1 MATVTLVY
9 AIRLG
14 LARASA
20 LLSRV
25 SAIVLDTGELEL
37 LGMTIMSDTTVVV
50 VDPDCAEPARLER
63 TVVLSTTA
71 QGDALFPSADA
82 IQDATRQLWRSRLN
96 ILVPGIVTAA
106 EPVVT

>member
-14 LARASA
+14 LARASS
-20 LLSRV
+20 LLARV
-25 SAIVLDTGELEL
+25 SDIVLNTGELEL
-37 LGMTIMSDTTVVV
+37 LGMDVVSDTTAVVT
-50 VDPDCAEPARLER
+50 DPDCAEPAFLQRTIVLE
-63 TVVLSTTA
+63 TNA